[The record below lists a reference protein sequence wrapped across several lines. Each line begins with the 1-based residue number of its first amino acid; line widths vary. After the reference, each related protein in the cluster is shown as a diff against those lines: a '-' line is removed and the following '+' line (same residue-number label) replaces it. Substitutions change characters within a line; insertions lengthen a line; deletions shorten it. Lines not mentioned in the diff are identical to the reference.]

1 LIRIQSFFL
10 INRDTNKHE
19 HFESAKYEVLVGQER
34 SALEGAKRE
43 LDQCKIKVEGLSHDV
58 KSFLYIYIFFFFFE
72 FYFVKF

>member
-1 LIRIQSFFL
+1 LIRIQSVFL

-19 HFESAKYEVLVGQER
+19 HFESTKYEVLVGQER

-58 KSFLYIYIFFFFFE
+58 KSFIYFFFFKILFI
-72 FYFVKF
+72 KI